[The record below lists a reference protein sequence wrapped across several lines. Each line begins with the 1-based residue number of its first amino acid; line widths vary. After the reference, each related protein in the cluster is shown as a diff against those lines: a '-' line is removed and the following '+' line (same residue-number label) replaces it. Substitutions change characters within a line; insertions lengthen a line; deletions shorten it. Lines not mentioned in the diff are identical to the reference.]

1 MSPVKLVIA
10 MHASS
15 VPKLPHFPEADDC
28 GGCLIGTDHR
38 TQDCAVK
45 LLDEYRGVDAVTE
58 PHGELTP
65 FSLRGAVGSSAGSTA
80 GDDAIST
87 RQEASR
93 ARVPRGGWTT
103 ARILPR
109 GGFRPAS
116 GRRGDRP
123 DRRFPAPKLT
133 CQRRRLPA
141 WLSKYGPLRLLLRRA
156 VLAPTPRQNL
166 SGGWEVAR

>member
-1 MSPVKLVIA
+1 MSPVKLVMA

-65 FSLRGAVGSSAGSTA
+65 FSLRGAVGSSAGATA

-93 ARVPRGGWTT
+93 AWVPRGGLTT
-103 ARILPR
+103 ARTLPR

-123 DRRFPAPKLT
+123 DGRHRTLKLPCWRCDPSPSPIVCT
-133 CQRRRLPA
+133 ARA
-141 WLSKYGPLRLLLRRA
+141 WQWLRA
-156 VLAPTPRQNL
+156 AQETPT
-166 SGGWEVAR
+166 